1 MRQAEAAERDADRAL
16 LVAKNA
22 VREARE
28 HVHRLERE
36 AAEEARLAK
45 IKQSEAKALGKK
57 GRALGRHDHI

>member
-1 MRQAEAAERDADRAL
+1 MY
-16 LVAKNA
+16 VAKNA

-57 GRALGRHDHI
+57 GRALGREYQVLLERVGFDANM